1 MNATFASVLPRLV
14 CAALCLCAAGGVR
27 AGEGR
32 ISFSGAVVEPTCAID
47 TSAFAA
53 PVGAAATRHACGATA
68 DVQGSRYASRVVA
81 VSGAALATDPLLGY
95 FASYAP
101 AGAAATRVVVQT
113 YD

>member
-1 MNATFASVLPRLV
+1 MNITFAPVLPRLV
-14 CAALCLCAAGGVR
+14 CAVLCLCAAGGVR
-27 AGEGR
+27 VAEGR

-81 VSGAALATDPLLGY
+81 VFGAALATDPY